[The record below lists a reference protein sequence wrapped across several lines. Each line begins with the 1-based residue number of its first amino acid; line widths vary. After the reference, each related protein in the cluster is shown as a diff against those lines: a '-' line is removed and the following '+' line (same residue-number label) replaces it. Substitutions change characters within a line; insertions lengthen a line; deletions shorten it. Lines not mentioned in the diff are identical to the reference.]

1 MADNAK
7 DRTFETAE
15 LPEYRV
21 EAYVAEIPVPEYM
34 ESCVDI
40 PTFLGYCEACPNYEK
55 TWACPPFDFSVQD
68 FWLGY
73 RSFYMSGKKIVF
85 DTRELGR
92 KYAVEDFKKF
102 SGQIL
107 KKESHA
113 LEAELIKLETQYPGS
128 VALSMGSCDVC
139 GEAGCTRPLGEPC
152 RRPERMRH
160 SVESV
165 GGNVGLSV
173 KKYLKQEIQWMS
185 EERLP
190 DYFILMGGLLKK

>member
-1 MADNAK
+1 M
-7 DRTFETAE
+7 
-15 LPEYRV
+15 
-21 EAYVAEIPVPEYM
+21 
-34 ESCVDI
+34 
-40 PTFLGYCEACPNYEK
+40 
-55 TWACPPFDFSVQD
+55 
-68 FWLGY
+68 
-73 RSFYMSGKKIVF
+73 
-85 DTRELGR
+85 
-92 KYAVEDFKKF
+92 EDFKKI
-102 SGQIL
+102 SRQIL

-113 LEAELIKLETQYPGS
+113 LEDELIKLEAQYPGS
-128 VALSMGSCDVC
+128 VALSMGNCDVC
-139 GEAGCTRPLGEPC
+139 GEVGCTRPLGEPC

>member
-1 MADNAK
+1 MTKNAK

-40 PTFLGYCEACPNYEK
+40 PTFLGYCEACPSYGK

-68 FWLGY
+68 FWLSY
-73 RSFYMSGKKIVF
+73 RSFYMSGKKIIF
-85 DTRELGR
+85 DTREISR
-92 KYAVEDFKKF
+92 DCAVEDFKKI

-113 LEAELIKLETQYPGS
+113 LDTELIKLEAQYPGS

-139 GEAGCTRPLGEPC
+139 GE
-152 RRPERMRH
+152 
-160 SVESV
+160 
-165 GGNVGLSV
+165 GGA
-173 KKYLKQEIQWMS
+173 
-185 EERLP
+185 P
-190 DYFILMGGLLKK
+190 GLLESPAGVRKECGIR

>member
-1 MADNAK
+1 MADYAK
-7 DRTFETAE
+7 DRTLEAAE

-21 EAYVAEIPVPEYM
+21 EAYVAEVPVSEYM

-40 PTFLGYCEACPNYEK
+40 PTFLGYCEACPSYEK
-55 TWACPPFDFSVQD
+55 TWACPPFDFSVKD
-68 FWLGY
+68 FWLAY

-85 DTRELGR
+85 DTRALGQ
-92 KYAVEDFKKF
+92 KYSVEDFKKI

-113 LEAELIKLETQYPGS
+113 LEAELIKLESQYPGS

-139 GEAGCTRPLGEPC
+139 GKDNCTRPSGEPC
-152 RRPERMRH
+152 RRPEKMRH
-160 SVESV
+160 SVESM

-173 KKYLKQEIQWMS
+173 RKYLKQELQWMS
-185 EERLP
+185 EGSLP
-190 DYFILMGGLLKK
+190 EYFMLMGGLLKK